1 MDHASPSSI
10 AMRAVQQRSAALRAL
25 FDEISVVRMHGVP
38 ILNPALRV
46 ATVGFEL
53 MGQPAASSAAAG
65 APATAPTAMASTSA
79 ATVQAI
85 APANDGPLSAVG
97 ILITPWFMNL
107 VCFSLAR
114 QDQPALVGSSR
125 TYVVGTQGFDFI
137 AAHEE
142 RFGSYAACSL
152 FSPMFEFKDQA
163 TAVATAV
170 AVLAE
175 LRKPPEVAAANA
187 SAPATASASASKPVA
202 AALSATP
209 QAAALAAS
217 NPASV
222 SGRRG
227 FLFGRRSATPGAAP

>member
-125 TYVVGTQGFDFI
+125 AHVVGTQGFDFI

-163 TAVATAV
+163 TAVATAE

>member
-1 MDHASPSSI
+1 MDHASASSI
-10 AMRAVQQRSAALRAL
+10 AKRAVQQRCAVLRAL

-53 MGQPAASSAAAG
+53 MGQPAGSSDAAA
-65 APATAPTAMASTSA
+65 APATAPSAMASTSA
-79 ATVQAI
+79 ASTRPSSSAAD
-85 APANDGPLSAVG
+85 APLCAVG

-125 TYVVGTQGFDFI
+125 AQVVGTQSFEFI

-163 TAVATAV
+163 TAVATAE

-209 QAAALAAS
+209 QAAELAAS

-227 FLFGRRSATPGAAP
+227 FLFGRRSATPGPAP

>member
-1 MDHASPSSI
+1 MDHASASSI
-10 AMRAVQQRSAALRAL
+10 AKRAVQQRSAALRAL

-53 MGQPAASSAAAG
+53 MGLPAASSAAAA

-79 ATVQAI
+79 ATAQAI
-85 APANDGPLSAVG
+85 APATDAPLSAVG

-125 TYVVGTQGFDFI
+125 ARVVGTQSFDFI
-137 AAHEE
+137 GAHEE
-142 RFGSYAACSL
+142 RFGNYAACSL

-163 TAVATAV
+163 TAVATAE

-175 LRKPPEVAAANA
+175 LRKLPEVDTANA

-202 AALSATP
+202 AALSATL

-227 FLFGRRSATPGAAP
+227 FLLGRRSATPGAAP